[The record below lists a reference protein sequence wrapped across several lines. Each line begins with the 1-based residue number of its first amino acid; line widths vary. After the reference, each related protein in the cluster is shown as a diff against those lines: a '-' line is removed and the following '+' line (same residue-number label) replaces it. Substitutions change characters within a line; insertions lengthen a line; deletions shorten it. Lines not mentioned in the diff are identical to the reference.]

1 MNLPRWTAYV
11 ALAVIATLLATGV
24 PTRRK
29 PTDAEASRAA
39 RESGAPSL
47 PEADH
52 PRVVVLGI
60 DGMDPEILSSV
71 MERYPDRMTNF
82 RRLVD
87 AAGGVMSLGTSTPP
101 QSPVAWSN
109 FITGRNPGGHGVYD
123 FIHRNKEHYSIEPS
137 TVVSEEGGEIK
148 VPLTGYK
155 IPTGGSSESNRT
167 GRAFWTILGEAGV
180 PADLYRVPINFPVE
194 PSKGVSFPG
203 MLTPA
208 LDSAYGTYTIFTSDP
223 PAKKETSGGKFRA
236 VRVSG
241 GAIRTQLEGPTNVLK
256 DGDPVA
262 TTPLTIY
269 IDERSNTATVEV
281 GSERVVMRPG
291 QWSRF
296 CRVSFE
302 MAPMGAMNLGGIVRF
317 YLRSIGPDF
326 VLYAS
331 PVNFDPVAP
340 VDAISYPEDASADLA
355 AAIGDYYTQGM
366 AEEVSA
372 LKDGAFTDAE
382 FMAQAELVYLERA
395 RMLDHALDR
404 YVANEE
410 GGLLFFYVS
419 SVDLAMH
426 MMWRHQDPEHPFF
439 DEAIANENSTWW
451 SDREG
456 STWRDVVDDLYLKMD
471 PFLGKV
477 LDRVGD
483 DAVVMI
489 MSDHGFAAYR
499 RKFSLNTWLLENG
512 YLVLN
517 EGREKELPE
526 DASGFKDVFISD
538 AVDWSKSTAYGV
550 GFNGLYLNLKGRE
563 SQGIVEP
570 GAEADELLARLKREL
585 EAIRDDERGSTP
597 VVLSADLATVVYA
610 GGERL
615 DEAPDIVVGYNW
627 GYGNSDEATQGRIPN
642 AVLSDNV
649 GGTFNG
655 SHLMHPSVV
664 NGVLLTNQPVQL
676 ADPRL
681 EDLTTTILGIY
692 GVEPAPGMVGR
703 QILSNQ

>member
-11 ALAVIATLLATGV
+11 ALAVIVTLAPPGPDAPRPPASSGRAGGGGL
-24 PTRRK
+24 PRR
-29 PTDAEASRAA
+29 
-39 RESGAPSL
+39 
-47 PEADH
+47 
-52 PRVVVLGI
+52 PRVVVGI
-60 DGMDPEILSSV
+60 DGMDPEILRGDGAPPGGIPTSGASWG
-71 MERYPDRMTNF
+71 
-82 RRLVD
+82 RRRRHVARDL
-87 AAGGVMSLGTSTPP
+87 TPP

-109 FITGRNPGGHGVYD
+109 FITGRHPGGHGVYD

-137 TVVSEEGGEIK
+137 TVVSEEGGEIE
-148 VPLTGYK
+148 VPFTEYK
-155 IPTGGSSESNRT
+155 IPTGGSSESNRS

-281 GSERVVMRPG
+281 GNERVVMRPG

-331 PVNFDPVAP
+331 PINFDPVAP
-340 VDAISYPEDASADLA
+340 VDVISYPEDASADLA

-426 MMWRHQDPEHPFF
+426 MMWRHSDVEHPFH
-439 DEAIANENSTWW
+439 DAGIAGQDSSWW
-451 SDREG
+451 SGAPSRRG
-456 STWRDVVDDLYLKMD
+456 ARSST
-471 PFLGKV
+471 
-477 LDRVGD
+477 
-483 DAVVMI
+483 
-489 MSDHGFAAYR
+489 
-499 RKFSLNTWLLENG
+499 T
-512 YLVLN
+512 
-517 EGREKELPE
+517 
-526 DASGFKDVFISD
+526 
-538 AVDWSKSTAYGV
+538 ST
-550 GFNGLYLNLKGRE
+550 
-563 SQGIVEP
+563 
-570 GAEADELLARLKREL
+570 
-585 EAIRDDERGSTP
+585 
-597 VVLSADLATVVYA
+597 
-610 GGERL
+610 
-615 DEAPDIVVGYNW
+615 
-627 GYGNSDEATQGRIPN
+627 
-642 AVLSDNV
+642 
-649 GGTFNG
+649 
-655 SHLMHPSVV
+655 
-664 NGVLLTNQPVQL
+664 
-676 ADPRL
+676 
-681 EDLTTTILGIY
+681 
-692 GVEPAPGMVGR
+692 
-703 QILSNQ
+703 

>member
-1 MNLPRWTAYV
+1 MTLPRWTAYV
-11 ALAVIATLLATGV
+11 ALAVIAILVASGV
-24 PTRRK
+24 PKLRSATN
-29 PTDAEASRAA
+29 AEPARGA
-39 RESGAPSL
+39 RETATASL
-47 PEADH
+47 PPAKH

-71 MERYPDRMTNF
+71 MKRYPDRMKNF
-82 RRLVD
+82 QRLAD
-87 AAGGVMSLGTSTPP
+87 AADGVRTLGTSTPP

-109 FITGRNPGGHGVYD
+109 FITGRHPGGHGVYD
-123 FIHRNKEHYSIEPS
+123 FIHRSKERYSIEPS
-137 TVVSEEGGEIK
+137 TVVSEEGGEMS
-148 VPLTGYK
+148 VPFTEYK

-223 PAKKETSGGKFRA
+223 PAKKETSGGKFRT
-236 VRVSG
+236 VRKSG
-241 GAIRTQLEGPTNVLK
+241 GAIRTKLEGPTNVLK
-256 DGDPVA
+256 QGDPVA

-281 GSERVVMRPG
+281 GNERVVMRPG

-317 YLRSIGPDF
+317 YLRSIGPEF

-340 VDAISYPEDASADLA
+340 VDTISEPEEASADLA

-404 YVANEE
+404 YVANDE

-426 MMWRHQDPEHPFF
+426 MMWRHTDPDHPFF
-439 DEAIANENSTWW
+439 DEAVANEDSSWW
-451 SDREG
+451 SDRDG

-499 RKFSLNTWLLENG
+499 RKFSLNTWLVDNG
-512 YLVLN
+512 YLVLKD
-517 EGREKELPE
+517 GRERELPE
-526 DASGFKDVFISD
+526 GEKGHKDVFISD
-538 AVDWSKSTAYGV
+538 AVDWSRSTAYGV
-550 GFNGLYLNLKGRE
+550 GFNGLYLNLAGRE
-563 SQGIVEP
+563 AQGIVQP

-585 EAIRDDERGSTP
+585 EAIRDDERGSEQ
-597 VVLSADLATVVYA
+597 VVLSADLASVVYA

-627 GYGNSDEATQGRIPN
+627 GYGNSDEATQGRIPH

-664 NGVLLTNQPVQL
+664 NGVLLTNTPVRIE
-676 ADPRL
+676 DPRL
-681 EDLTTTILGIY
+681 EDLTTTILDLY
-692 GVEPAPGMVGR
+692 GVAPAEGMVGR
-703 QILSNQ
+703 PILSSH